1 VRILFISHYFPP
13 EVNAPASRTHEHCR
27 RWVADGHEVTVL
39 TGVPNHPAGIL
50 FAGYRNAWL
59 QEEEIDGIRVIRTWE
74 YLAANAGFLPR
85 ILNYV
90 LFGLTAILASRRVR
104 EPDVIVST
112 SPQFFCGLAGA
123 VIARLKKRPFV
134 LEVRDLWP
142 ESIVELGQLRRGV
155 ILRVL
160 EMLENWLY
168 RSASGIVVNTRAFIG
183 HITERGYPR
192 DRIRLIYN
200 GIDPEKFRPKPPS
213 KALKSRFDLEG
224 KISVAYLGTLG
235 LAHGLETLIEV
246 ATRLRAEPEFVFL
259 LIGDGAERA
268 KLEAMTRE
276 RELENVEFL
285 GLQPRE
291 EMPEWIATMD
301 ILLVSLRD
309 LAVFRTVIPSKI
321 FEFLAQERPVIVAA
335 RGEIREMVEKTES
348 AWAIDPEDPE
358 ALIEAIREIASRP
371 DEAKRRAAAGRR
383 WVERDFVRDELA
395 RRMLVFLQEN
405 VETEG

>member
-1 VRILFISHYFPP
+1 
-13 EVNAPASRTHEHCR
+13 
-27 RWVADGHEVTVL
+27 
-39 TGVPNHPAGIL
+39 
-50 FAGYRNAWL
+50 
-59 QEEEIDGIRVIRTWE
+59 
-74 YLAANAGFLPR
+74 
-85 ILNYV
+85 
-90 LFGLTAILASRRVR
+90 
-104 EPDVIVST
+104 
-112 SPQFFCGLAGA
+112 
-123 VIARLKKRPFV
+123 
-134 LEVRDLWP
+134 
-142 ESIVELGQLRRGV
+142 
-155 ILRVL
+155 
-160 EMLENWLY
+160 M
-168 RSASGIVVNTRAFIG
+168 
-183 HITERGYPR
+183 
-192 DRIRLIYN
+192 
-200 GIDPEKFRPKPPS
+200 
-213 KALKSRFDLEG
+213 
-224 KISVAYLGTLG
+224 AYLGTLG